1 MTEKRQ
7 NTPQPT
13 SQPSLWPHAVSAV
26 LLLIVVILA
35 GVLLRQNYQ
44 AKSHL
49 TQANF
54 NSIELSRFEGDSLQ
68 DVSEL
73 FGSRPKKVTQTQKK
87 GVKTQ
92 VAVWQQVANSPA
104 ESRIYVFFD
113 DGHAVSK
120 TIQGLKRGR
129 TKTITR
135 QNFMNLKLGTKKGD
149 IARKLGTPNDYTFNE
164 RLPGLNNEQWTYT
177 AAETK
182 GEPAGVLTLSFRNGR
197 LAAKTQNNLK

>member
-7 NTPQPT
+7 TNPQQT
-13 SQPSLWPHAVSAV
+13 NQHNLWLHVFSAI
-26 LLLIVVILA
+26 LLVVVVILA
-35 GVLLRQNYQ
+35 GVVLRQNYQ

-54 NSIELSRFEGDSLQ
+54 NSIELSRFEGDSLA

-92 VAVWQQVANSPA
+92 AAVWHQVANGPTD
-104 ESRIYVFFD
+104 SRIYVFFD

-120 TIQGLKRGR
+120 TIKGLKRGR

-135 QNFMNLKLGTKKGD
+135 QDFMDLKIGTKKGD
-149 IARKLGTPNDYTFNE
+149 IARKLGTPNDYTYNE

-177 AAETK
+177 AAETD
-182 GEPAGVLTLSFRNGR
+182 GQPAGVLTLSFRNGR